1 MNDHW
6 QDVGV
11 NKRLLLRWLLNS
23 YGCGLDTLVSELG
36 PYAAVNVQIPYMA
49 GELFL
54 LVERFYSKVAQI
66 FRICRSR
73 LKILGAVRVIWN
85 VFRTEY
91 PHILGTMVR
100 NLVDTA
106 SWRPGF
112 MHLCF
117 TGFRCITLIQ
127 EFISLLFFIIL
138 RITRKVLQNVK
149 REKSM

>member
-73 LKILGAVRVIWN
+73 LKILGAVRVI
-85 VFRTEY
+85 
-91 PHILGTMVR
+91 
-100 NLVDTA
+100 
-106 SWRPGF
+106 
-112 MHLCF
+112 
-117 TGFRCITLIQ
+117 
-127 EFISLLFFIIL
+127 
-138 RITRKVLQNVK
+138 
-149 REKSM
+149 